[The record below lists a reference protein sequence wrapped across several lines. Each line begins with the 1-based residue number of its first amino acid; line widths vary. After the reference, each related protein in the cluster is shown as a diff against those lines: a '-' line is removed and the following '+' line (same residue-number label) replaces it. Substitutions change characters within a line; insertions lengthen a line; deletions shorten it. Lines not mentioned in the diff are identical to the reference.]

1 MPYPVTPAESD
12 TLSGRARRGLD
23 RALAVGGGLGG
34 GGMHRLGA
42 CRGGRGQGQG
52 VARVAVEA
60 RRGDGAGLR
69 RQRRHTGSDLRPE
82 VVSGPL
88 LSRAI
93 NVIHSYDTNGCGGR
107 VHALHS
113 AHPARD
119 TGLEAR

>member
-1 MPYPVTPAESD
+1 MHAGVA
-12 TLSGRARRGLD
+12 GVARVNRVCHTHSWRVD
-23 RALAVGGGLGG
+23 RAL
-34 GGMHRLGA
+34 
-42 CRGGRGQGQG
+42 GQG

-60 RRGDGAGLR
+60 RRGGGAGLR
-69 RQRRHTGSDLRPE
+69 RQRRHTGSDLTPE

-88 LSRAI
+88 LSSAI

-107 VHALHS
+107 AHALHS

>member
-1 MPYPVTPAESD
+1 MAEIEAE
-12 TLSGRARRGLD
+12 GRD
-23 RALAVGGGLGG
+23 RVEWEAEAVGG
-34 GGMHRLGA
+34 R
-42 CRGGRGQGQG
+42 
-52 VARVAVEA
+52 
-60 RRGDGAGLR
+60 DGAALR
-69 RQRRHTGSDLRPE
+69 SQCRHPGSDLTPE

-88 LSRAI
+88 LSSAI